1 MMPKYKEDQQ
11 NICGINC
18 GAPFS
23 VAVTDR
29 LSFDVVF
36 GNKTHD
42 PWKGTQLQKILH
54 CFNEISSRHTFDNI
68 TLWENNQVMDTDEMS
83 KLEPLI
89 WYKVELNDYKG
100 ITSHIMHFY
109 MFGDSV

>member
-36 GNKTHD
+36 GNKIHD

-54 CFNEISSRHTFDNI
+54 CF
-68 TLWENNQVMDTDEMS
+68 
-83 KLEPLI
+83 
-89 WYKVELNDYKG
+89 
-100 ITSHIMHFY
+100 
-109 MFGDSV
+109 